1 MSSDPF
7 LIAVGIIGT
16 RELTDELLNEVMGM
30 LPKITPDLDAATL
43 DKIRKQL
50 EATIG
55 ISMVTGQ
62 GLHGGEQEPWLEE
75 VKASINWNYWNA
87 YSNELKSSG
96 FGREV
101 IRVLDEDTDNILNEC
116 GNPRTELGW
125 RVQGLVMGDVQ
136 SGKTASYC
144 GLINKAADAGY
155 KFVVLLTGMIEEL
168 RAQSQERMDSGF
180 VGRDSR
186 NVFEGGRENSPIGS
200 GRFRAAVPNVLTS
213 TDFDFLTANKK
224 VLGGIPLE
232 NISEP
237 VLLVMKKNKS
247 PLQNL
252 ISFLDSQMSKGNN
265 QLALPLL
272 LIDDEADNASVN
284 AKKDEDPATIN
295 RLIRET
301 LKRFGKATYVAY
313 TATPF
318 ANVFINPDESQDLGA
333 DLFPHN
339 FVYSLNAPTNYIGA
353 AGIFSDSGSYQ
364 YQVQDITDADSVF
377 PYKHKKDLTFPSLPR
392 SLCEA
397 VETFLLS
404 CAIRDLRKEPLKH
417 RSMLV
422 NVTRF
427 TDVQG
432 RLSILLKDYLYT
444 LTEEIKQYL
453 ADDDIWAR
461 HSRLRTLNATWQTQY
476 AECEVPWDKVRK
488 ALYDSIA
495 SVKVLTINQKSEAAD
510 RLNYAAYKNSE
521 KGRRVIAVGGLT
533 LSRGLTLEG
542 LCVSYFFRNSK
553 AYDTLLQM
561 GRWFGYR
568 PRYEDLCRIWMD
580 PDVQEWFSH
589 VANVVGELR
598 LDIRRMHA
606 NRQPPSR
613 FGMRVRS
620 HPDALIVTALNK
632 MRNAEEVEV
641 DISFSECGAETPFL
655 PRSPEISRKN
665 LDSVNQFLSGLAPAE
680 MIKTKYFWRNVPA
693 SQIAGFL
700 GSLDISSMNMPFM
713 TDINGRDRPMLSFIG
728 GNGVEMLEKWDICL
742 PQGEGTPIS
751 ELSIRS
757 LDGSVHRIRPRKRQ
771 FEKVPAGA
779 DYLKLNRQ
787 RVGEIA
793 DETVGLSNEDIEDA
807 KKEWE
812 EERKHD
818 PEKGKT
824 IPGSLYRRY
833 RRRPLLTVHL
843 IEPRDPKDDSKHKD
857 RMMQAA
863 EIEAGAL
870 VAVGLS
876 FPKFEDGDKT
886 ARVPYRLNKVALR
899 SMGLI
904 TDQEDDDDED

>member
-30 LPKITPDLDAATL
+30 LPKITPELDAATL

-50 EATIG
+50 ESTVG
-55 ISMVTGQ
+55 VSMVTGQ
-62 GLHGGEQEPWLEE
+62 GLHGGDQEPWLEE
-75 VKASINWNYWNA
+75 VKAKIKWNYWNA
-87 YSNELKSSG
+87 YTNELKSSG
-96 FGREV
+96 FVREV

-116 GNPRTELGW
+116 GNPGTEAGW

-136 SGKTASYC
+136 SGKTANYC

-168 RAQSQERMDSGF
+168 RAQSQERMDAGF

-186 NVFEGGRENSPIGS
+186 AIFSGEPERRAIGA

-213 TDFDFLTANKK
+213 IDFDFLTANKK

-247 PLQNL
+247 ALQSL
-252 ISFLDSQMSKGNN
+252 IDFLDSQLQKGNR

-284 AKKDEDPATIN
+284 AKKDENPATIN
-295 RLIRET
+295 RLIREI
-301 LKRFGKATYVAY
+301 LKRFIKSTYVGY

-318 ANVFINPDESQDLGA
+318 ANVFINPDKD
-333 DLFPHN
+333 DLFPSN
-339 FVYSLNAPTNYIGA
+339 FVYSLNTPTNYIGA
-353 AGIFSDSGSYQ
+353 AGIFQESGTYN
-364 YQVQDITDADSVF
+364 YQVQDILDADPIF
-377 PYKHKKDLTFPSLPR
+377 PYKHKKDLVVTSLPR

-397 VETFLLS
+397 LEVFLLS
-404 CAIRDLRKEPLKH
+404 CVIRDVRKEPLKH

-427 TDVQG
+427 TDVQ
-432 RLSILLKDYLYT
+432 SKISNLLKEHLYL
-444 LTEEIKQYL
+444 LTEEVKQYI
-453 ADDDIWAR
+453 ADDDLWGR
-461 HSRLRTLNATWQTQY
+461 HSRLKILHETW
-476 AECEVPWDKVRK
+476 EKHFSDSEVTWDGARK
-488 ALYDSIA
+488 ALYESIA
-495 SVKVLTINQKSEAAD
+495 SVKVLTINQRSEAAD
-510 RLNYAAYKNSE
+510 RLNYGAYRKSE

-542 LCVSYFFRNSK
+542 LCVSYFYRDSK

-568 PRYEDLCRIWMD
+568 PGYADLCRIWMD

-598 LDIRRMHA
+598 LDIQRMHA

-620 HPDALIVTALNK
+620 HPDTLIVTALNK

-641 DISFSECGAETPFL
+641 DVSYSECGAETPFL
-655 PRSPEISRKN
+655 PKSAQTNKEN
-665 LDSVNQFLSGLAPAE
+665 FLSVIQFLASLPPAE
-680 MIKTKYFWRNVPA
+680 MIKNKFFWRNVPA
-693 SQIAGFL
+693 TKIAAFL
-700 GSLDISSMNMPFM
+700 RSLEISSMNMPFM
-713 TDINGRDRPMLSFIG
+713 ADITGRDRPIITFISD
-728 GNGVEMLEKWDICL
+728 NTVEKLASWDICL
-742 PQGEGTPIS
+742 PQGEGLEIK
-751 ELSIRS
+751 EFS
-757 LDGSVHRIRPRKRQ
+757 LRTSDGTLGSFKPRKRQ
-771 FEKVPAGA
+771 FERVPLGSS
-779 DYLKLNRQ
+779 YLKLNRQ

-793 DETVGLSNEDIEDA
+793 DETVGLSDEDVEEA
-807 KKEWE
+807 HKEWE
-812 EERKHD
+812 LKRKSD

-824 IPGSLYRRY
+824 VPGSLYRGY
-833 RRRPLLTVHL
+833 RQRPLLTIHL
-843 IEPRDPKDDSKHKD
+843 IEPRDPKQDSKFKE
-857 RMMQAA
+857 RMMMAKDV
-863 EIEAGAL
+863 ESGVLI
-870 VAVGLS
+870 AVGLS
-876 FPKFEDGDKT
+876 FPKFEDADKA

-899 SMGLI
+899 NMGLI
-904 TDQEDDDDED
+904 ADEEDDED

>member
-30 LPKITPDLDAATL
+30 LPTITPDLDAATL

-75 VKASINWNYWNA
+75 VKATIKWNYWNA

-116 GNPRTELGW
+116 GNPGTGFGW

-168 RAQSQERMDSGF
+168 RAQSQERMDNGF
-180 VGRDSR
+180 VGRDSK
-186 NVFEGGRENSPIGS
+186 NIFEGGRANNPIGS
-200 GRFRAAVPNVLTS
+200 GRFRAVVPNVLTS
-213 TDFDFLTANKK
+213 IDFDFLTANKK

-252 ISFLDSQMSKGNN
+252 ISFLDSQMSKGNH

-295 RLIRET
+295 RLIREI
-301 LKRFGKATYVAY
+301 LKRFVKSTYVAY

-318 ANVFINPDESQDLGA
+318 ANVFINPDND
-333 DLFPHN
+333 DLFPSN
-339 FVYSLNAPTNYIGA
+339 FVYSLNTPTNYIGA
-353 AGIFSDSGSYQ
+353 AGIFSESGSYQ
-364 YQVQDITDADSVF
+364 YQVQDITDADTVF
-377 PYKHKKDLTFPSLPR
+377 PYKHKKNLTLPSLPR

-397 VETFLLS
+397 LETFLLS
-404 CAIRDLRKEPLKH
+404 CAIRDLRKEPLRH

-432 RLSILLKDYLYT
+432 RLSNLIKDYLYA

-453 ADDDIWAR
+453 ADDDLWAR
-461 HSRLRTLNATWQTQY
+461 HSRLKTLYATWRTHY
-476 AECEVPWDKVRK
+476 VECEVPWDKVRK

-510 RLNYAAYKNSE
+510 RLNYGAYKKSE

-568 PRYEDLCRIWMD
+568 PGYEDLCRIWMD

-606 NRQPPSR
+606 NHQPPSR

-632 MRNAEEVEV
+632 MRNAQEVEV
-641 DISFSECGAETPFL
+641 DISYSECGAETPFL
-655 PRSPEISRKN
+655 PKSVEINKKN
-665 LDSVNQFLSGLAPAE
+665 LASVNQFLSGLASAE
-680 MIKTKYFWRNVPA
+680 MIKNKCFWRNVPA

-700 GSLDISSMNMPFM
+700 GGLDISSMNMPFM
-713 TDINGRDRPMLSFIG
+713 TDISGRDRPILSFIA
-728 GNGVEMLEKWDICL
+728 GNEVEKLARWDICL
-742 PQGEGTPIS
+742 PQGEGDPIA
-751 ELSIRS
+751 ELSIRGS
-757 LDGSVHRIRPRKRQ
+757 DGTARRISPRKRQ
-771 FEKVPAGA
+771 FEKVPAGT

-793 DETVGLSNEDIEDA
+793 DETVDLSDEDIEDA

-812 EERKHD
+812 EERKRD

-824 IPGSLYRRY
+824 TPGSLYRQY
-833 RRRPLLTVHL
+833 RQRPLLTIHL
-843 IEPRDPKDDSKHKD
+843 IEPRDPKEDSKHKD
-857 RMMQAA
+857 RMMPAA
-863 EIEAGAL
+863 EIEAGVL

-876 FPKFEDGDKT
+876 FPKFEDGDKA

-904 TDQEDDDDED
+904 TDQEDEDDDED